1 MKLYATV
8 VAAFAALVYAIMKAY
23 APDLPFT
30 AEQVLTVIL
39 LALAWLGVTVTE
51 EQVRA
56 AFVKRGYKGFMK
68 QDRYE

>member
-23 APDLPFT
+23 APDLPFSQD
-30 AEQVLTVIL
+30 QVLTVIL

-56 AFVKRGYKGFMK
+56 WAVRRGFKGFMK
-68 QDRYE
+68 RDQ